1 MRDIRSDLQE
11 RADYIERQISAAGT
25 DFEQTLQQL
34 QRKLKAELTA
44 ISIVTLAEHY
54 RTFLRDLVR

>member
-25 DFEQTLQQL
+25 DFEETLQQL

>member
-11 RADYIERQISAAGT
+11 RADHIERQISAAGT
-25 DFEQTLQQL
+25 DFEETLQQL

-54 RTFLRDLVR
+54 RIFLRDLVR